1 MGGCGW
7 TKVRLGCKVSDAHFK
22 AAAGGSS
29 ATGWAVKLDGESE
42 DDGSGIGEEK
52 VELFDGLV
60 VCSHD
65 PSLAARE

>member
-1 MGGCGW
+1 
-7 TKVRLGCKVSDAHFK
+7 VSDAHFK
-22 AAAGGSS
+22 AAAGGS

-42 DDGSGIGEEK
+42 DDGSSSGEEK
-52 VELFDGLV
+52 EELFDGLV